1 MATNPLR
8 RNAAEENVAAENPH
22 AVTAQPGAARC
33 LLFAYHEMG
42 YGCMEALLKMGAPVA
57 ALFTHEDDSYEEIWW
72 RSCTDL
78 ARSHGVPVYTPERLD
93 EPWIERIAAMRPA
106 IIYSFYYRNLLPDA
120 IVRVAPL
127 GAYNLHGSL
136 LPAYRGRA
144 PVNWMLVNGEREAG
158 VTLHHMVARADAGDI
173 VGQRSVAIDDSD
185 TALTLYRKL
194 VPLGV
199 ALLTE
204 MHPLIVAG
212 RAPRR
217 TQDLSRGSYFG
228 RRRPEDGRIDWR
240 WPARRIFNLVRAV
253 THPYPG
259 AFCWL
264 NGRKLFV
271 WESGIAAEA
280 GGRGAPGEIVRV
292 VSAGGAVEVAAGAG
306 SLLVTRAQFDG
317 APEGA
322 AAEVLFEVLSEI
334 LSEVSPGAGSGAGA
348 RLE

>member
-1 MATNPLR
+1 
-8 RNAAEENVAAENPH
+8 
-22 AVTAQPGAARC
+22 
-33 LLFAYHEMG
+33 
-42 YGCMEALLKMGAPVA
+42 MEALLKMGAPVA
-57 ALFTHEDDSYEEIWW
+57 ALFTHEDDSHEEIWW
-72 RSCTDL
+72 RSCAGL
-78 ARSHGVPVYTPERLD
+78 ARSHGVPVYTPESLD
-93 EPWIERIAAMRPA
+93 QPWIERIAAIRPA

-120 IVRVAPL
+120 ILRTAPL

-217 TQDLSRGSYFG
+217 AQDLSRGSYFG
-228 RRRPEDGRIDWR
+228 RRRARGRANR
-240 WPARRIFNLVRAV
+240 LAMARAAHLQSRARRDPSLS
-253 THPYPG
+253 
-259 AFCWL
+259 
-264 NGRKLFV
+264 GRV
-271 WESGIAAEA
+271 
-280 GGRGAPGEIVRV
+280 
-292 VSAGGAVEVAAGAG
+292 
-306 SLLVTRAQFDG
+306 LLA
-317 APEGA
+317 
-322 AAEVLFEVLSEI
+322 
-334 LSEVSPGAGSGAGA
+334 
-348 RLE
+348 

>member
-1 MATNPLR
+1 M
-8 RNAAEENVAAENPH
+8 V
-22 AVTAQPGAARC
+22 
-33 LLFAYHEMG
+33 FAYHEMG
-42 YGCMEALLKMGAPVA
+42 YGCLEALLKMGAPVA
-57 ALFTHEDDSYEEIWW
+57 ALFTHEDDPHEEVWW
-72 RSCTDL
+72 RACASL
-78 ARSHGVPVYTPERLD
+78 ARGKGVPVYTPERLD
-93 EPWIERIAAMRPA
+93 APWIERIAALRPA
-106 IIYSFYYRNLLPDA
+106 VVYSFYYRNLLPGA
-120 IVRVAPL
+120 ALRAAPL

-173 VGQRSVAIDDSD
+173 VGQRSLAIDDRD

-217 TQDLSRGSYFG
+217 PQELSRGSYFG

-240 WPARRIFNLVRAV
+240 WPARRVFNLVRAV
-253 THPYPG
+253 AHPYPG
-259 AFCWL
+259 AFCAL
-264 NGRKLFV
+264 NGRKLWV
-271 WESGIAAEA
+271 WESRIAHEA
-280 GGRGAPGEIVRV
+280 GRRGGAGEII
-292 VSAGGAVEVAAGAG
+292 SSGGGAVEVAAGEG
-306 SLLVTRAQFDG
+306 SLWITRAQFDG
-317 APEGA
+317 ASEGA
-322 AAEVLFEVLSEI
+322 AAEVLSEVLSEV
-334 LSEVSPGAGSGAGA
+334 LPGAGSKAGA

>member
-1 MATNPLR
+1 M
-8 RNAAEENVAAENPH
+8 AAENPH
-22 AVTAQPGAARC
+22 ATALQPNAARC

-42 YGCMEALLKMGAPVA
+42 YGCMEALLEAGVPVT
-57 ALFTHEDDSYEEIWW
+57 ALFTHEDDSHEEIWW
-72 RSCTDL
+72 RSCAEL
-78 ARSHGVPVYTPERLD
+78 ARRHGVATYTPQRLD
-93 EPWIERIAAMRPA
+93 ASWIERIRAMRPA
-106 IIYSFYYRNLLPDA
+106 VIYSFYYRNLLPDEA
-120 IVRVAPL
+120 LRTAPL

-144 PVNWMLVNGEREAG
+144 PVNWMLANGEHEAG
-158 VTLHHMVARADAGDI
+158 VTLHHMVARADAGDV
-173 VGQRSVAIDDSD
+173 VGQRSISIDDTD

-204 MHPLIVAG
+204 MHPLIVQG

-217 TQDLSRGSYFG
+217 AQDLSRGSYFG

-259 AFCWL
+259 AFCSL
-264 NGRKLFV
+264 GGRKLWV
-271 WESGIAAEA
+271 WESEIAQEA
-280 GGRGAPGEIVRV
+280 GRRGAAGEIV
-292 VSAGGAVEVAAGAG
+292 SAAGGGAVEVAAGEG
-306 SLLVTRAQFDG
+306 SLLITRAQFDG

-322 AAEVLFEVLSEI
+322 AAEVLSEVLSEI
-334 LSEVSPGAGSGAGA
+334 LHGAGLKDGA

>member
-1 MATNPLR
+1 MATNPR
-8 RNAAEENVAAENPH
+8 RSAAEANVPAENPYDVH
-22 AVTAQPGAARC
+22 VQPSAARC
-33 LLFAYHEMG
+33 VLFAYHEMG

-57 ALFTHEDDSYEEIWW
+57 ALFTHKDDSHEEIWW
-72 RSCTDL
+72 RSCANL
-78 ARSHGVPVYTPERLD
+78 ARHNGVPVYTPERLD
-93 EPWIERIAAMRPA
+93 HPWIERIATMRPA

-120 IVRVAPL
+120 ILHTAPL

-173 VGQRSVAIDDSD
+173 VGQRSVPIEDSD

-212 RAPRR
+212 RAPRNV
-217 TQDLSRGSYFG
+217 QNLSRGSYFG

-264 NGRKLFV
+264 DGRKLFV
-271 WESGIAAEA
+271 WESRIAAEE
-280 GGRGAPGEIVRV
+280 GPCGAPGEIV
-292 VSAGGAVEVAAGAG
+292 SIAGGGAVEIAAGKG
-306 SLLVTRAQFDG
+306 SLLITRAQFDG
-317 APEGA
+317 GTEGA
-322 AAEVLFEVLSEI
+322 AAEILSKVLSR
-334 LSEVSPGAGSGAGA
+334 VTHCTGSGAGA

>member
-1 MATNPLR
+1 MATNPIR
-8 RNAAEENVAAENPH
+8 RIAAKDNVAAQDPY
-22 AVTAQPGAARC
+22 ATAPPGAARC
-33 LLFAYHEMG
+33 VLFAYHEMG

-57 ALFTHEDDSYEEIWW
+57 ALFTHEDDSREEIWW
-72 RSCTDL
+72 RSCAAL
-78 ARSHGVPVYTPERLD
+78 AASHGVSVYTPERLD

-106 IIYSFYYRNLLPDA
+106 IIYSFYYRNLLPETA
-120 IVRVAPL
+120 LRTAPL

-144 PVNWMLVNGEREAG
+144 PVNWMLANGEREAG

-173 VGQRSVAIDDSD
+173 VGQRAVAIDDSD

-217 TQDLSRGSYFG
+217 PQDLSRGSYFG

-259 AFCWL
+259 AFCEL
-264 NGRKLFV
+264 GGRKLFV
-271 WESGIAAEA
+271 WESRIAHEA
-280 GGRGAPGEIVRV
+280 GWRGAPGEIV
-292 VSAGGAVEVAAGAG
+292 AAGGGGAVEVAAGEG
-306 SLLVTRAQFDG
+306 SVLIARAQFEG

-322 AAEVLFEVLSEI
+322 AAQVLSEV
-334 LSEVSPGAGSGAGA
+334 LPEVSRGGGAGA
-348 RLE
+348 RARLE

>member
-1 MATNPLR
+1 
-8 RNAAEENVAAENPH
+8 VAAENPH
-22 AVTAQPGAARC
+22 ATALQPSAARC
-33 LLFAYHEMG
+33 LLFSYHEMG
-42 YGCMEALLKMGAPVA
+42 YGCMEALLETGVPVT
-57 ALFTHEDDSYEEIWW
+57 ALFTHEDDSHEEIWW
-72 RSCTDL
+72 RSCAEL
-78 ARSHGVPVYTPERLD
+78 ARRHGVTTYTPERLD
-93 EPWIERIAAMRPA
+93 APWIERIAAMRPA
-106 IIYSFYYRNLLPDA
+106 VIYSFYYRNLLPDE
-120 IVRVAPL
+120 VLRTAPL

-144 PVNWMLVNGEREAG
+144 PVNWMLANGEREAG
-158 VTLHHMVARADAGDI
+158 VTLHHMAARADAGDI
-173 VGQRSVAIDDSD
+173 VGQRSIAIDDSD

-204 MHPLIVAG
+204 MHPLIVQG

-217 TQDLSRGSYFG
+217 PQDISRGSYFG

-259 AFCWL
+259 AFCSL
-264 NGRKLFV
+264 GGRKLWV
-271 WESGIAAEA
+271 WQSGIAHEA
-280 GGRGAPGEIVRV
+280 GRRGDAGEIVS
-292 VSAGGAVEVAAGAG
+292 SAGDGAVEVAAGEG
-306 SLLVTRAQFDG
+306 SLLITRAQFDG

-322 AAEVLFEVLSEI
+322 AAEVLSEVLSGI
-334 LSEVSPGAGSGAGA
+334 LHGAGLKAGA

>member
-1 MATNPLR
+1 
-8 RNAAEENVAAENPH
+8 
-22 AVTAQPGAARC
+22 

-42 YGCMEALLKMGAPVA
+42 YGCIEALLKMGVPIA
-57 ALFTHEDDSYEEIWW
+57 ALFTHEDDSREEIWW
-72 RSCTDL
+72 RSCADL
-78 ARSHGVPVYTPERLD
+78 ARRRGVPVYTPERLD
-93 EPWIERIAAMRPA
+93 EPWLERVTGMRPA
-106 IIYSFYYRNLLPDA
+106 IIYSFYYRNLLPQA
-120 IVRVAPL
+120 LLRAASL

-173 VGQRSVAIDDSD
+173 VGQRAVAIDDGD

-194 VPLGV
+194 VPAGV
-199 ALLTE
+199 SLLTE
-204 MHPLIVAG
+204 MHPLIAAG

-217 TQDLSRGSYFG
+217 PQNLSLGSYFG

-259 AFCWL
+259 AFCSL
-264 NGRKLFV
+264 GGRKLLI
-271 WESGIAAEA
+271 WESRVAAEA
-280 GGRGAPGEIVRV
+280 GWRGAPGEIVEV
-292 VSAGGAVEVAAGAG
+292 ATAAASEAVEVAAGEG
-306 SLLVTRAQFDG
+306 SLWITRAQFDG

-322 AAEVLFEVLSEI
+322 AAEVLSEVLSEI
-334 LSEVSPGAGSGAGA
+334 LSGVSSEAGPRGGAGVRA